1 VGYIGAAEYSSFV
14 MAYLENHLVDKIEEA
29 LNSIAAERGIQVVG
43 KVRPIIYSNY
53 DRGRLQT
60 FIEGKVDFVQDYV
73 ERVVDNYTRLNAYLH
88 RLQIERADDVWRE
101 LLDQMQSWAYS
112 YFLSKN
118 FVAGEDT
125 LEIAKTQ
132 ATEAAVT
139 ILDAHFP
146 YDVEFS
152 PWARVLLIHTCQR
165 YIRKAIRKSEIPSK
179 KVVSI
184 DLVSELTGSVEKNP
198 ELSGEVKLDIIKAIE
213 NLPETRRQVIVM
225 LYFEGKSPKEISESL
240 NKSVGA
246 IYSLHFNALNEL
258 RKILM

>member
-1 VGYIGAAEYSSFV
+1 VVEDSSYI
-14 MAYLENHLVDKIEEA
+14 MAHSENNLIDKIEEV
-29 LNSIAAERGIQVVG
+29 LNSLLVERGSKLVG
-43 KVRPIIYSNY
+43 KVRPIIYSNL
-53 DRGRLQT
+53 DRGRVQA
-60 FIEGKVDFVQDYV
+60 FIEGKADLIQDYI
-73 ERVVDNYTRLNAYLH
+73 ERTVDNYLKLNLYLH
-88 RLQIERADDVWRE
+88 RLQIERDDEVWRA

-118 FVAGEDT
+118 FVPGEDT
-125 LEIAKTQ
+125 LEIAKIQ
-132 ATEAAVT
+132 ATEAAIT

-179 KVVSI
+179 KIVSI
-184 DLVSELTGSVEKNP
+184 DLDSELTGSLEMTP

-213 NLPETRRQVIVM
+213 NLPEARRQVIVM
-225 LYFEGKSPKEISESL
+225 LYFEGKSPKEISEKL
-240 NKSVGA
+240 NKSIGA
-246 IYSLHFNALNEL
+246 IYSLHFNALDEL

>member
-1 VGYIGAAEYSSFV
+1 MEYS
-14 MAYLENHLVDKIEEA
+14 ENHLIDKIEET
-29 LNSIAAERGIQVVG
+29 LNSITIERGSQLVA
-43 KVRPIIYSNY
+43 KVRPVIYSNY
-53 DRGRLQT
+53 DRGRLQA
-60 FIEGKVDFVQDYV
+60 FIEGKDDFIEEYI
-73 ERVVDNYTRLNAYLH
+73 ERVVDNYTILSPYLH
-88 RLQIERADDVWRE
+88 RLQIERDNDAWRE

-112 YFLSKN
+112 YFLRKN
-118 FVAGEDT
+118 FVPGEDT

-132 ATEAAVT
+132 ATEAAIT

-184 DLVSELTGSVEKNP
+184 DLVSELTGSLEKNP
-198 ELSGEVKLDIIKAIE
+198 ELSGEVKLDIIKAVE
-213 NLPETRRQVIVM
+213 ELPEARRQVIVM
-225 LYFEGKSPKEISESL
+225 LYFEGKSPKEISQSL
-240 NKSVGA
+240 KKSVGA

-258 RKILM
+258 RKILI

>member
-1 VGYIGAAEYSSFV
+1 
-14 MAYLENHLVDKIEEA
+14 MAHPENTLIEKLEEV
-29 LNSIAAERGIQVVG
+29 LNSLIAERGSQLIG
-43 KVRPIIYSNY
+43 KVRPIVFSNF
-53 DRGRLQT
+53 DRGRVET
-60 FIEGKVDFVQDYV
+60 FIEGEVDFIQEYV
-73 ERVVDNYTRLNAYLH
+73 ERVIDNYSKLSSYLH
-88 RLQIERADDVWRE
+88 RLQIERDDDAWRV
-101 LLDQMQSWAYS
+101 LLGQMQSWAYG

-118 FVAGEDT
+118 FIPGEDT

-132 ATEAAVT
+132 ATEAAIT

-165 YIRKAIRKSEIPSK
+165 YIRKAIRKSEVPSK

-184 DLVSELTGSVEKNP
+184 DLVSELTGAQEKNL
-198 ELSGEVKLDIIKAIE
+198 ELSGELKLDIIKAIE
-213 NLPETRRQVIVM
+213 NLPEIRRQVIVM
-225 LYFEGKSPKEISESL
+225 LYFEGKSPKEVSDKL

-246 IYSLHFNALNEL
+246 IYSLHFNALNDL

>member
-1 VGYIGAAEYSSFV
+1 
-14 MAYLENHLVDKIEEA
+14 MAHPENTLIEKIEEV
-29 LNSIAAERGIQVVG
+29 LNSRAAEKGNQLIG
-43 KVRPIIYSNY
+43 KVRPIIFSNF
-53 DRGRLQT
+53 DRGRVQA
-60 FIEGKVDFVQDYV
+60 FIEGEVDLIQDYV
-73 ERVVDNYTRLNAYLH
+73 ERVIDNYSRLNSYLH
-88 RLQIERADDVWRE
+88 RLQIERGDDIWRE
-101 LLDQMQSWAYS
+101 LLDKMQSWAYS

-118 FVAGEDT
+118 FVPGEDT

-132 ATEAAVT
+132 ATEAAIT

-184 DLVSELTGSVEKNP
+184 DLVSELAGGPEKNP
-198 ELSGEVKLDIIKAIE
+198 ELSREVKLDIIKAIG
-213 NLPETRRQVIVM
+213 NLSETRRQVIVM
-225 LYFEGKSPKEISESL
+225 LYFEGKSPQEISEKL

-246 IYSLHFNALNEL
+246 IYSLHFNALNDL

>member
-1 VGYIGAAEYSSFV
+1 
-14 MAYLENHLVDKIEEA
+14 MAYSENHLIEKIEEV
-29 LNSIAAERGIQVVG
+29 LNSITSERDSQLVS
-43 KVRPIIYSNY
+43 KVKPIIHSNY
-53 DRGRLQT
+53 DRGRLQA
-60 FIEGKVDFVQDYV
+60 FIEGKDDFIEDYV
-73 ERVVDNYTRLNAYLH
+73 KRVIENYSRLSSYLH
-88 RLQIERADDVWRE
+88 QLQIERDDDVWRE

-112 YFLSKN
+112 YFLRKN
-118 FVAGEDT
+118 FVPGEDT

-132 ATEAAVT
+132 ATEAAIT

-184 DLVSELTGSVEKNP
+184 DLVSELTGSLEKNP

-213 NLPETRRQVIVM
+213 ELPEVRRQVIVM
-225 LYFEGKSPKEISESL
+225 LYFEGKTPKEISLSL
-240 NKSVGA
+240 KKSVGA